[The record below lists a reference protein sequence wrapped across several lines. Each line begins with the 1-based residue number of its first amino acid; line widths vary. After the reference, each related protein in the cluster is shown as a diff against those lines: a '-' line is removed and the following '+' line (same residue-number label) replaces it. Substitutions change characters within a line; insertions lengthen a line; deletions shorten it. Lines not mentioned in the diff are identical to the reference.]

1 MYTCILLVLGN
12 YVNFYFISEFF
23 ILQIFKNPVD
33 FSYSFCREYKMKII
47 LKFDEIFKNKLDI
60 SI

>member
-47 LKFDEIFKNKLDI
+47 LKFDEIFKNI
-60 SI
+60 